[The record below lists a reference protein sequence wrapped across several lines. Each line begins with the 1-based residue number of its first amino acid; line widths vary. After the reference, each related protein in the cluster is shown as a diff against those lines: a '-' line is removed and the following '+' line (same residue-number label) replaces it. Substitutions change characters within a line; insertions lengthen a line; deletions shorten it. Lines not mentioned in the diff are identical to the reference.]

1 MVTLDA
7 EVEKRVISSLT
18 KNEQGIYLAIGPD
31 LMQSIVTQLADY
43 LKKFSDLSQTPIVLT
58 SQVIR
63 VYLSRMLAQF
73 YPSVY
78 VISFNEI
85 TSDVQIQSLGNIT
98 LAKPERRAAAV

>member
-1 MVTLDA
+1 M
-7 EVEKRVISSLT
+7 
-18 KNEQGIYLAIGPD
+18 GPD

-43 LKKFSDLSQTPIVLT
+43 LKKFSDLSQTPIILT

-63 VYLSRMLAQF
+63 VYLSRMLSQF

-78 VISFNEI
+78 VLSFNEI

-98 LAKPERRAAAV
+98 LDKAQARPERKAAAV